1 MDATRFTAAD
11 LADTGQW
18 RLILHIDE
26 GGMSGWLATATPGDI
41 PPGALFGARWAD
53 RRDNIL
59 KEIENTVYDHPR
71 VLDDYSTDI
80 ILATDR
86 VMWVPESEL
95 EVDNAEET
103 IYTALFPTLGGE
115 AMADTLGPVP
125 ALFTSGAGLKAFIGR
140 TFAGARVRCQMSLT
154 AAAAC
159 TPSSRARVIIDIR
172 QGKADMVI
180 ADRGDFKAGVSHDWG
195 APADIVYHL
204 FQLLDVL
211 AVDASGADILLAGDP
226 ATAQAVA
233 DILSALP
240 SLPAVAIHDSSS
252 MPLSVALCAAKG
264 DLQIFK
270 TFSKL

>member
-41 PPGALFGARWAD
+41 PPGALFSSRWAD

-80 ILATDR
+80 ILATDK
-86 VMWVPESEL
+86 VMWVPQREL

-103 IYTALFPTLGGE
+103 IYTALFPALAGE
-115 AMADTLGPVP
+115 AMTDMLGPVP

-154 AAAAC
+154 ASAAC
-159 TPSSRARVIIDIR
+159 VPSERARVIIDIR
-172 QGKADMVI
+172 QGKADFVI

-195 APADIVYHL
+195 DPADIVYHL
-204 FQLLDVL
+204 FQLLDLL
-211 AVDASGADILLAGDP
+211 AIDRAEADIVIAGDSK
-226 ATAQAVA
+226 TAQATS
-233 DILSALP
+233 DLLSGLQP
-240 SLPAVAIHDSSS
+240 PLAVAIHDSSA

-264 DLQIFK
+264 NLPIFK
-270 TFSKL
+270 TSSQQ